1 MDRVKEENDGE
12 ADGAERSASE
22 HLQSLRA
29 AQTKQ
34 DNKIR
39 INVGGVRHETYKS
52 TLRNIPDTRLA
63 WLAQSTS
70 TNSTDYDQVKG
81 EFFFDRHPRMFDAV
95 LNYYRIGKLHAP
107 RDVCGPVF
115 EEELQFWGIDEK
127 QIEACCWSYH
137 TQHRDAK
144 RL

>member
-1 MDRVKEENDGE
+1 MFDVFIINQSAMLPRMSVLMDRVKEANEPELDG
-12 ADGAERSASE
+12 GVERSASE

-34 DNKIR
+34 DNKVR

-70 TNSTDYDQVKG
+70 TNSTDYDPVKG
-81 EFFFDRHPRMFDAV
+81 EFF
-95 LNYYRIGKLHAP
+95 LWSAP
-107 RDVCGPVF
+107 ENVRRRT
-115 EEELQFWGIDEK
+115 ELLPNW
-127 QIEACCWSYH
+127 
-137 TQHRDAK
+137 
-144 RL
+144 